1 MKIIITGTTGFVGIN
16 LTQYLT
22 TKSDTVIPLSIRN
35 GDYQLDN
42 TADAIIHLAG
52 KAHDTKNSSD
62 DNEYYRVNTDL
73 TIALFD
79 KFLQSDIKDFIFFSS
94 VKAAADSVEGTLTE
108 DSKANPQTAYGKS
121 KLKAETYLLSKQLPP
136 NKRLIIIR
144 PCMIHGEG
152 NKGNLNLLYKVI
164 KFGIPWVLA
173 SYDNQRSFISI
184 DNLNFII
191 YSILHD
197 PKVASGVYNIAD
209 DVAISTNELISI
221 IAKAGD
227 KKPKLIRVPK
237 IVIQKV
243 ANIGDKFNLPLNSER
258 LQKLTESYVVSNA
271 KMKQALNIDS
281 LPVSAEQ
288 GLLQTIKSFQTD

>member
-94 VKAAADSVEGTLTE
+94 VKAAADTVEGVLTE
-108 DSKANPQTAYGKS
+108 DTEPNPQTAYGKS
-121 KLKAETYLLSKQLPP
+121 KLQAEEYLLSKVLPVG
-136 NKRLIIIR
+136 KRLIIIR
-144 PCMIHGEG
+144 PCMIHGKG
-152 NKGNLNLLYKVI
+152 NKGNLNLLYKVVRL
-164 KFGIPWVLA
+164 GIPWILA

-191 YSILHD
+191 YSILHN

-209 DVAISTNELISI
+209 DVAISTNELITI
-221 IAKAGD
+221 IAKATH
-227 KKPKLIRVPK
+227 KKPKLVRIPK
-237 IVIQKV
+237 VMINKL
-243 ANIGDKFNLPLNSER
+243 ADIGDKFNLPLNSER

-271 KMKQALNIDS
+271 KIKQALNIDS

>member
-1 MKIIITGTTGFVGIN
+1 MKIIITGATGFVGKN

-22 TKSDTVIPLSIRN
+22 HKSDKVLSLSIRN
-35 GDYQLDN
+35 DDYQLDN

-52 KAHDTKNSSD
+52 KAHDTKNTSEESD
-62 DNEYYRVNTDL
+62 YYQINTEL
-73 TIALFD
+73 TKVLFD

-121 KLKAETYLLSKQLPP
+121 KLKAETYLLSKQLPS

-221 IAKAGD
+221 IAKTGD
-227 KKPKLIRVPK
+227 KKSKLIRVPK

-271 KMKQALNIDS
+271 KIKQALNIDS

>member
-1 MKIIITGTTGFVGIN
+1 MKIIITGATGFVGKN

-22 TKSDTVIPLSIRN
+22 HKSDKVLSLSIRN
-35 GDYQLDN
+35 DDYQLDN
-42 TADAIIHLAG
+42 TADAIIHLSG
-52 KAHDTKNSSD
+52 KAHDTKNTSEESD
-62 DNEYYRVNTDL
+62 YYQINTEL
-73 TIALFD
+73 TKVLFD

-121 KLKAETYLLSKQLPP
+121 KLKAETYLLSKQLPS

-221 IAKAGD
+221 IAKTGD

-271 KMKQALNIDS
+271 KIKQALNIDS

>member
-1 MKIIITGTTGFVGIN
+1 MKIIITGTTGFVGKN
-16 LTQYLT
+16 LTQYLIN
-22 TKSDTVIPLSIRN
+22 KSDKIIPLSLRS
-35 GDYQLDN
+35 GDYQLNN

-52 KAHDTKNSSD
+52 KAHDTKNTSEESD
-62 DNEYYRVNTDL
+62 YYQINTEL
-73 TIALFD
+73 TKVLFD

-94 VKAAADSVEGTLTE
+94 VKAAADTVEGVLTE
-108 DSKANPQTAYGKS
+108 DTEPNPQTAYGKS
-121 KLKAETYLLSKQLPP
+121 KLQAEEYLLSKVLPAG
-136 NKRLIIIR
+136 KRLIIIR
-144 PCMIHGEG
+144 PCMIHGKG
-152 NKGNLNLLYKVI
+152 NKGNLNLLYKVVRL
-164 KFGIPWVLA
+164 GIPWILA
-173 SYDNQRSFISI
+173 SYDNQRSFINI

-243 ANIGDKFNLPLNSER
+243 ANLGDKFNLPLDSER

-271 KMKQALNIDS
+271 KIKQALNIDS

>member
-1 MKIIITGTTGFVGIN
+1 MKIIITGTTGFVGKN

-52 KAHDTKNSSD
+52 KSHDTKNTSD

-73 TIALFD
+73 TIDLFD

-94 VKAAADSVEGTLTE
+94 VKAAADTVEGVLTE
-108 DSKANPQTAYGKS
+108 DTEPNPQTAYGKS
-121 KLKAETYLLSKQLPP
+121 KLQAEEYLLSKVLPAG
-136 NKRLIIIR
+136 KRLIIIR
-144 PCMIHGEG
+144 PCMIHGKG
-152 NKGNLNLLYKVI
+152 NKGNLNLLYKVVRL
-164 KFGIPWVLA
+164 GIPWILA
-173 SYDNQRSFISI
+173 SYDNQRSFITI

-243 ANIGDKFNLPLNSER
+243 ANIGDKFNLPLDSER

-271 KMKQALNIDS
+271 KIKQALNIDS